1 MKVVGWFASG
11 VVPLAV
17 LATLVLALIVMALAP
32 RPIKARV
39 RFALLFAIL
48 YGVFEGISSA
58 LPSAAPERGD
68 LESIALVCAA
78 LAFARLVFVVLF
90 DIAIERAG
98 KSPLN
103 QLRRDVIQ
111 SAVYLIAAA
120 AALRAQHIPVTS
132 LLATGTVI
140 TAIVGLALQ
149 ETLGNLAAGAAIQV
163 DKPVGVGDWIQMDK
177 VDAIGRVVSTSW
189 RSVTIQ
195 TDDRALF
202 VIPNSL
208 FSKTPFFNRSR
219 PGGATRRSLYVT
231 VAYDL
236 PPTQVHEALLEAC
249 ADAGDVLKE
258 PAPTVLTW
266 SYTDSG
272 IQYWLRF
279 FISDFA
285 RRDYA
290 QSDVGTRVWYHL
302 KRRKISPAIPQRHT
316 ILENYD
322 REARA
327 ERDAE
332 VIADRRAVID
342 GVDFL
347 KLLSP
352 QSRDVL
358 ARGGHRRLFAPDETI
373 LREGDTGR
381 DFYIVR
387 RGRVA
392 IVAGK
397 RDLKEL
403 GAGEFFGEM
412 AMLTGSVRHATVTAV
427 EETEVFEVGEA
438 LFKDVLKGEPHIAQE
453 ISRIVG
459 ERQAELEAR
468 LTGVGAATHEQK
480 LGMGDQILGKIKELF
495 GLD

>member
-1 MKVVGWFASG
+1 MNVVGWFASG

-17 LATLVLALIVMALAP
+17 LGTFVLALFVMALAP
-32 RPIKARV
+32 RPIKLRV
-39 RFALLFAIL
+39 RGALLLALL
-48 YGVFEGISSA
+48 YGVFEAIANA
-58 LPSAAPERGD
+58 LPSGAPERGD

-90 DIAIERAG
+90 DITIERAG
-98 KSPLN
+98 KNPIN

-111 SAVYLIAAA
+111 SSVYLIAAA

-149 ETLGNLAAGAAIQV
+149 ETLGNLAAGAAIQI
-163 DKPVGVGDWIQMDK
+163 DKPVGVGDWIQLDK
-177 VDAIGRVVSTSW
+177 GDAIGRVVSTSW

-202 VIPNSL
+202 VIPNSQ

-219 PGGATRRSLYVT
+219 PGGATRRSIYVT
-231 VAYDL
+231 VGYDV
-236 PPTQVHEALLEAC
+236 PPTHVHEAMLEAC
-249 ADAGDVLKE
+249 ADSGDVLKD
-258 PAPTVLTW
+258 PHPSVLTW
-266 SYTDSG
+266 SYGDNG

-279 FISDFA
+279 FIADFA

-302 KRRKISPAIPQRHT
+302 RRRKIEPAIPVRHT
-316 ILENYD
+316 VLENYD
-322 REARA
+322 KEARA

-332 VIADRRAVID
+332 IVADRRAAID
-342 GVDFL
+342 AVDFL
-347 KLLSP
+347 HLLSP
-352 QSRDVL
+352 VSRDIL
-358 ARGGHRRLFAPDETI
+358 ARGGHRRLFAKGETI

-381 DFYIVR
+381 EFYIVR

-392 IVAGK
+392 IRAGK
-397 RDLKEL
+397 RELKEL

-412 AMLTGSVRHATVTAV
+412 AMLTGSVRHATVIAV
-427 EETEVFEVGEA
+427 QETEVFEVGEA
-438 LFKDVLKGEPHIAQE
+438 LFKDVLKTEPHIAQE

-468 LTGVGAATHEQK
+468 LTGIGSATPEQK